1 MELDQV
7 EGKALRV
14 EAAQLRGIVVGET
27 PELEGL
33 GAAGG
38 GAEGGQFLMAR
49 RRAAAPHRLPQGRV
63 SAQEVHTLE
72 RRTQVGALVGREAGA
87 GHGSLLS
94 LRRPQSLLR
103 KTLASFLASNSVRSG
118 RLV

>member
-49 RRAAAPHRLPQGRV
+49 RRAAAPHRFPQGRV
-63 SAQEVHTLE
+63 SEKEVAVLE
-72 RRTQVGALVGREAGA
+72 RRTLVGALVSRKAGA
-87 GHGSLLS
+87 GH
-94 LRRPQSLLR
+94 RAPPHQR
-103 KTLASFLASNSVRSG
+103 KPL
-118 RLV
+118 